1 VLLSAKGAQPSRLS
15 ALRHPL
21 YKLRALEAALIAL
34 ALTCAGRASAATEP
48 AVRPTLLWAAA
59 QLLPSPQWRVAK
71 GVVHGGVRW
80 QVTPLLYSFGV
91 NRRLSPWRKFVV
103 EPLVR
108 HAGSVELFG
117 SPEYIAVTPAFVRNW
132 LFRGGIRAYFP
143 LLHRGEVLSC
153 SVGGSALYFLQRAGS
168 AFEGGLYTLNGVV
181 GAQVTYTPT
190 ESLRSTTFTL
200 SLRYF

>member
-1 VLLSAKGAQPSRLS
+1 
-15 ALRHPL
+15 LRQPL
-21 YKLRALEAALIAL
+21 YKLLALEAALIAL
-34 ALTCAGRASAATEP
+34 ALSDEGRASAATEP

-59 QLLPSPQWRVAK
+59 QLLPSPQWRLAN

-80 QVTPLLYSFGV
+80 QITPLLYSFGV
-91 NRRLSPWRKFVV
+91 NRRLSPWRRFVV

-117 SPEYIAVTPAFVRNW
+117 SPEYLAVTPAFVQNW

-143 LLHRGEVLSC
+143 LLHKGEVLSC
-153 SVGGSALYFLQRAGS
+153 SLGGSALYFLHHVGS
-168 AFEGGLYTLNGVV
+168 AFEGGLYTLNGIV

-190 ESLRSTTFTL
+190 KSLRSTTFTL